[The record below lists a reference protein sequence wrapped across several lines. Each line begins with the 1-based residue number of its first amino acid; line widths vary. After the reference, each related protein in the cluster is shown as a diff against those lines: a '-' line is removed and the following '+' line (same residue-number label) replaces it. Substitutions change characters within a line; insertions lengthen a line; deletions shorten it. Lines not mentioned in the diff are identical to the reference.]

1 MLYGLL
7 VRSIRLTG
15 AIATIMGHSMAQ
27 MLTTIDVRSRL
38 VPGDEYKDIRFAPK
52 TVWLE
57 AMQRRPTRRAV
68 AGVASRRA
76 PSDPAAPTDAR
87 LGRRTRRSAALTS

>member
-1 MLYGLL
+1 MYGLACDSKRAVSGPL
-7 VRSIRLTG
+7 RAAKGEELAKVSNQRRIRRET
-15 AIATIMGHSMAQ
+15 
-27 MLTTIDVRSRL
+27 SRY
-38 VPGDEYKDIRFAPK
+38 YKDIRFAPK
-52 TVWLE
+52 TLWLE